1 MVTSPPVTVRA
12 VACALTLTP
21 SSRLSRASFRACL
34 AQRHRRRRRPARCS
48 GKQAVVEEETPS
60 SQEAKNGEGDEGR
73 AVQGWFS
80 LDTIGL
86 DILSIALPAAL
97 ALAADPI
104 AALVDTA
111 FVGHLGEAKL
121 SSFPQF
127 LPLWGLMLQMETFDS
142 SFLCFPSFVNEH
154 SLIFKL
160 NTRNF
165 SVIRFGRTCCCWC
178 INFSVQFGVKAV

>member
-21 SSRLSRASFRACL
+21 SSRLSHASFRACL
-34 AQRHRRRRRPARCS
+34 AQRRRNRRWPPRCS
-48 GKQAVVEEETPS
+48 GKQAVVEEEAS
-60 SQEAKNGEGDEGR
+60 SSPEANKVEGSKRRE
-73 AVQGWFS
+73 AQGWFA

-111 FVGHLGEAKL
+111 FVGHIGEAKL
-121 SSFPQF
+121 SLFLSFC
-127 LPLWGLMLQMETFDS
+127 LSGVSLWTAEF
-142 SFLCFPSFVNEH
+142 
-154 SLIFKL
+154 
-160 NTRNF
+160 
-165 SVIRFGRTCCCWC
+165 
-178 INFSVQFGVKAV
+178 